1 MSESIELLRLFESD
15 SRMNKFQDLFKQ
27 LICFLSEE
35 NIEYVIIGTVAYSE
49 YAPPRATT
57 NINFM
62 VSESDCCKLESVL
75 KEHGIDF
82 IWNAYQ
88 QLIIA
93 VKDDSDETKKY
104 PLELSFQITPK
115 GLTFNQPI
123 SKEIFG
129 MVDVPVASP
138 ETLVALWCVAVS
150 KGYSNSYY
158 DAQMFIKLQLA
169 DVDRCV
175 AVIESLPE
183 SDANKVLRSILTGNA
198 IYVDTIN
205 IDEALIMPFE
215 LNQTH
220 EEIELDKAHRYNAA
234 QEHRRQLYEGI
245 PNPLSL

>member
-1 MSESIELLRLFESD
+1 MSESMETLRLFESD
-15 SRMNKFQDLFKQ
+15 SGMNKYQNLFKQ
-27 LICFLSEE
+27 LIYVLLEE
-35 NIEYVIIGTVAYSE
+35 KIEYVIIGTVAYSE

-62 VSESDCCKLESVL
+62 ISENDCCKLESVL
-75 KEHGIDF
+75 KDHGIDF

-88 QLIIA
+88 QLIIT

-115 GLTFNQPI
+115 ALTLCQSIP
-123 SKEIFG
+123 KEIFG
-129 MVDVPVASP
+129 VADTPVASP
-138 ETLVALWCVAVS
+138 EALVALWCLAVS
-150 KGYSNSYY
+150 NGYSKSYY

-198 IYVDTIN
+198 IYIDTIN
-205 IDEALIMPFE
+205 MDEALIMASDLF
-215 LNQTH
+215 QTH
-220 EEIELDKAHRYNAA
+220 EEIELAKAHRYQAS
-234 QEHRRQLYEGI
+234 QERRRQLYKEI
-245 PNPLSL
+245 KQAK

>member
-1 MSESIELLRLFESD
+1 MSESMEILRLFESD

-62 VSESDCCKLESVL
+62 ISKSDCYKLESVL
-75 KEHGIDF
+75 KEYEIDF

-93 VKDDSDETKKY
+93 VKDESDETKKY
-104 PLELSFQITPK
+104 PLELSFQSAPK
-115 GLTFNQPI
+115 ALTLCQSIP
-123 SKEIFG
+123 KEIFG
-129 MVDVPVASP
+129 VVDVPVASP
-138 ETLVALWCVAVS
+138 EALVALWCLAVS
-150 KGYSNSYY
+150 NGYSKSYY

-175 AVIESLPE
+175 AVIESLQE
-183 SDANKVLRSILTGNA
+183 SNANKVLRSILTGKA
-198 IYVDTIN
+198 MYVDKMDM
-205 IDEALIMPFE
+205 DEALIMPSD
-215 LNQTH
+215 LIQTY
-220 EEIELDKAHRYNAA
+220 EDIELAKAHRYQAA
-234 QEHRRQLYEGI
+234 QERRRQLYEGMQQI
-245 PNPLSL
+245 K

>member
-1 MSESIELLRLFESD
+1 MSESIELLRLFETD

-27 LICFLSEE
+27 LIHVLSEE
-35 NIEYVIIGTVAYSE
+35 EIEYVIIGTVAYSE

-57 NINFM
+57 NINFII
-62 VSESDCCKLESVL
+62 SESDCGKLESVL

-93 VKDDSDETKKY
+93 VKDDNDETKKY
-104 PLELSFQITPK
+104 PLAFSFQITPK

-138 ETLVALWCVAVS
+138 EALVALWCVAVS
-150 KGYSNSYY
+150 KGYSKSYY
-158 DAQMFIKLQLA
+158 DAQMMIKLQLA
-169 DVDRCV
+169 DVDRCI

-183 SDANKVLRSILTGNA
+183 SDANRVLRSILTGNA
-198 IYVDTIN
+198 MYVDTIN
-205 IDEALIMPFE
+205 MDEALIMPSD
-215 LNQTH
+215 LIQNH
-220 EEIELDKAHRYNAA
+220 EETELAKAHRYNAA
-234 QEHRRQLYEGI
+234 QERRRKLISAKLRKKQ
-245 PNPLSL
+245 

>member
-1 MSESIELLRLFESD
+1 MAFLRLFESD
-15 SRMNKFQDLFKQ
+15 SRMNKYQKLFKQ
-27 LICFLSEE
+27 LIYVLSEE

-62 VSESDCCKLESVL
+62 ISENDCCKLESVL

-104 PLELSFQITPK
+104 PLAFSFQITPK

-138 ETLVALWCVAVS
+138 EALVALWCVAVS
-150 KGYSNSYY
+150 KGYSKSYY
-158 DAQMFIKLQLA
+158 DAQIFIKLQLA

-175 AVIESLPE
+175 AVVESLAE
-183 SDANKVLRSILTGNA
+183 SNANKVLRSILIGNA
-198 IYVDTIN
+198 MTVDTIN
-205 IDEALIMPFE
+205 MDEALIMRSD
-215 LNQTH
+215 LIQTH
-220 EEIELDKAHRYNAA
+220 EEIELAKAHRYNAA
-234 QEHRRQLYEGI
+234 QEHRRKLI
-245 PNPLSL
+245 SAKLRKK